1 MSCPRPNEKCN
12 EFMCGSSVN
21 GICVCG
27 GESNMSYIEDCE
39 EDLNEFKEELK
50 AEHKKK
56 VLDEFDTLS
65 IEDKINKIIK
75 TLIDKGVL

>member
-1 MSCPRPNEKCN
+1 
-12 EFMCGSSVN
+12 
-21 GICVCG
+21 
-27 GESNMSYIEDCE
+27 MSYIEDCE
-39 EDLNEFKEELK
+39 KDLDEFKEKLK

-65 IEDKINKIIK
+65 IEDKIDKIIK